1 MRYLLLVLSLVL
13 LAGCDAD
20 PNGLDTDGSGQVK
33 VPINVENASGQ
44 VIVTIPYDQ
53 LKSWLEGHKDVHI
66 TSICG
71 IDKSGQG
78 SVSAFLIA
86 YEKVGCKKCSG
97 CGQPMP
103 AEKAN

>member
-1 MRYLLLVLSLVL
+1 
-13 LAGCDAD
+13 
-20 PNGLDTDGSGQVK
+20 
-33 VPINVENASGQ
+33 
-44 VIVTIPYDQ
+44 
-53 LKSWLEGHKDVHI
+53 VHI

-71 IDKSGQG
+71 IDKSEHG